1 MKRVH
6 IAPTLLDAQLA
17 ADILSSLGIA
27 THILNANAAGAV
39 GEVPFMQAQPEVWV
53 NDDAQEGRARA
64 VLEDLMNAPRR
75 EEKTCPH
82 CGERNPGNF
91 MSCWQ
96 CGSALPDS
104 AGQDDRE
111 S

>member
-17 ADILSSLGIA
+17 ADALSSLGIV
-27 THILNANAAGAV
+27 THILNANAAGAL

-53 NDDAQEGRARA
+53 EDDRQAARARE
-64 VLEDLMNAPRR
+64 VLAGLRNAPLRD
-75 EEKTCPH
+75 ENICPQ
-82 CGERNPGNF
+82 CGETNPGNF

-96 CGSALPDS
+96 CGGALPD
-104 AGQDDRE
+104 
-111 S
+111 